1 MQIENLTD
9 LINKTNIRAYVNTT
23 DIVKGKA
30 YDKEKITFKDSK
42 ETKGTYSTLKVFN
55 FEVDSET
62 KPTYYDVSIV
72 IENNKEIVKTICDC
86 KEYRN
91 FQSCKHI
98 GAVFVNYYETL
109 FKGSIINV
117 HKITED
123 ILNKFMPDENTL
135 IKKELQVELIIN
147 VTEKE
152 SYYYYYGRTY
162 TDFNIKIMIG
172 EDKLYTLGNHATA
185 FKVAYENQEGE
196 VYFGKNFTYIPEKYY
211 LSSNSKTIIESYL
224 DVCEGSYN
232 RNIFA
237 KDFKTFLNKIKNTNF
252 IINNYKIEGI
262 KEGFPIS
269 SNLIKNNESYELDFD
284 LENIEVLIKND
295 YEYILYKGN
304 LYHLRK
310 LEQELIDDLME
321 NKLDKL
327 IISKEK
333 VDAFTKGLLKIVRKN
348 LKIDAS
354 VTDIT
359 LPKEI
364 STKLYFDL
372 RSSYILVDA
381 LFKYDEKE
389 VNYFDKSN
397 TILRDIDYETKVIN
411 DILKYGFEID
421 NNKIILK
428 DIEKEVE
435 FLENGLEN
443 LATKYEI
450 FTTEKFK
457 GINIKKKTSVTSM
470 FGIGQDNILSYTF
483 SLGDINSNELVNIF
497 EEIKNKKKYYRLKNG
512 DILNLED
519 ESLKELSDLKDDLEL
534 SDAEII
540 AGHGAILKY
549 RAIYLDSLKNTKYN
563 IIKTDNLFDNFIDK
577 FYKFKDINLTLTK
590 DELKILRDYQLTGV
604 KWLYTLA
611 KTGFGGIL
619 ADEMGLGKTIQVIYY
634 IKQMLKD
641 NENNKFLIVV
651 PTSLAYNWDHE
662 FDSFGSNI
670 KRKICVG
677 NKDKRTKMLR
687 NLNDTNVIITTYGL
701 LREDE
706 ELYNNL
712 NFNTMVIDEAQNI
725 KNNMAGITK
734 VVKKVNAETKF
745 ALTGTPL
752 ENSILELWSIFDFIM
767 PGYLASLTK
776 FQSKYKI
783 KDFDEDS
790 EILIKGLSKQINP
803 FILRRKKQDV
813 VKELPDKLIN
823 DIYIELKDEQKKL
836 YVAELERVKEE
847 MEKIIETEGMN
858 KARFLI
864 LQLLTK
870 LRQICIDP
878 SIVYD
883 NYKDGSNK
891 LEQLESIVNEY
902 IKNNHKILIFS
913 SFKTALNIVKEK
925 LNKAKIK
932 TYMIDGSVP
941 AKDRIEM
948 VDNFNNNDDVKV
960 FLIMLKS
967 GGTGLNLATADVVI
981 HLDLWW
987 NPQAENQATDRAHR
1001 IGQKNTVEVIH
1012 LITKGTIEEKIL
1024 ELQNKK
1030 RILSDKLIDGEI
1042 RDKNILSELTK
1053 EDIKNLLS
1061 YENKD

>member
-23 DIVKGKA
+23 DIVKGKV

-72 IENNKEIVKTICDC
+72 IEDNKEIVKTICDC
-86 KEYRN
+86 KQYRN

-123 ILNKFMPDENTL
+123 ILNKFIPNEDTL
-135 IKKELQVELIIN
+135 IKKELQVELVIN

-152 SYYYYYGRTY
+152 SYYYYYGNTF

-269 SNLIKNNESYELDFD
+269 SNLIKNNDSYELDFD

-310 LEQELIDDLME
+310 LEQELIDELME

-327 IISKEK
+327 IIPKEK
-333 VDAFTKGLLKIVRKN
+333 VDTFTKGLLKIVRKN

-354 VTDIT
+354 VNDIT

-457 GINIKKKTSVTSM
+457 GINIKKKTSVSSM

-519 ESLKELSDLKDDLEL
+519 ESLKELSNLKDDLEL

-577 FYKFKDINLTLTK
+577 FYKFKDINLTLSK
-590 DELKILRDYQLTGV
+590 DELKILRDYQVTGV

-677 NKDKRTKMLR
+677 NKDKRTKILSD
-687 NLNDTNVIITTYGL
+687 LNDTNVIITTYGL

-932 TYMIDGSVP
+932 TYMIDGNVP

-1061 YENKD
+1061 YENRD

>member
-428 DIEKEVE
+428 NIEKEVE

-577 FYKFKDINLTLTK
+577 FYKFKDINLTLPK
-590 DELKILRDYQLTGV
+590 DELKILRDYQVTGV

-1061 YENKD
+1061 YENRD